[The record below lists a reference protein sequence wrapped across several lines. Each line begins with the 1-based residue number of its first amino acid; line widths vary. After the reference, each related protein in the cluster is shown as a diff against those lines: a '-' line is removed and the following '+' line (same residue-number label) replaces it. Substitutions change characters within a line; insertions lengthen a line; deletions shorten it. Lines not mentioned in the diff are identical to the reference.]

1 MAKLQKYLFDTDFGA
16 PRIAPVDMA
25 AYVEDEMMEQEEEAP
40 PPPPPTFSEEELAL
54 AREQAFEQG
63 RQTGLQEA
71 AQTLE
76 QMVGMALGT
85 AAHHLQAIAAA
96 QAAETETMAQE
107 AAVIAVTIVR
117 KLHPEF
123 ARRYGVEEI
132 ENAVMDCLSHLDR
145 LPKVSV
151 KVAPAL
157 VEAVKEKA
165 KGLAQQVS
173 FDGKLSV
180 VGDPALAPGDCRVE
194 WGDGG
199 AERDQSA
206 VWAQIDQAVEA
217 ALGNLAQRTQEHQE

>member
-1 MAKLQKYLFDTDFGA
+1 MAKLQKYLFETDFGA

-25 AYVEDEMMEQEEEAP
+25 AYVEDEVMVEEEPP
-40 PPPPPTFSEEELAL
+40 PPPPPTFSEEELTL

-76 QMVGMALGT
+76 QMVGMAMAS
-85 AAHHLQAIAAA
+85 AAHYLQSLSAA
-96 QAAETETMAQE
+96 QTAEAETMARE
-107 AAVIAVTIVR
+107 AAAVAVTIVR

-123 ARRYGVEEI
+123 ARRHGVEEI
-132 ENAVMDCLSHLDR
+132 ESAVLDCLSHLDR
-145 LPKVSV
+145 LPKVTV

-173 FDGKLSV
+173 FDGKLV
-180 VGDPALAPGDCRVE
+180 VAGDASLAPGDCRVE

-217 ALGNLAQRTQEHQE
+217 ALGTLAQRTQDHQE

>member
-25 AYVEDEMMEQEEEAP
+25 AYVEDEMMVEEEAPP

-63 RQTGLQEA
+63 RQTGAQEA
-71 AQTLE
+71 AQTLQ
-76 QMVGMALGT
+76 QMVGMAMAS
-85 AAHHLQAIAAA
+85 AAHHLQSLGAA
-96 QAAETETMAQE
+96 QAAEAEKMAQE
-107 AAVIAVTIVR
+107 AAAVAVTIVR
-117 KLHPEF
+117 KLHPEL

-145 LPKVSV
+145 LPKVTV
-151 KVAPAL
+151 KVAPSL
-157 VEAVKEKA
+157 VEAMKEKA
-165 KGLAQQVS
+165 KGLTAQAS
-173 FDGKLSV
+173 FDGKLAV
-180 VGDPALAPGDCRVE
+180 VGDAGLAPGDCRVE

-217 ALGNLAQRTQEHQE
+217 ALGNLARRTQEHQE

>member
-1 MAKLQKYLFDTDFGA
+1 LAKLQKYLFDTDFGA

-25 AYVEDEMMEQEEEAP
+25 AYVEDEMMVEEEAPP
-40 PPPPPTFSEEELAL
+40 PPPPPTFSEEELTL

-76 QMVGMALGT
+76 QMVGMALAT
-85 AAHHLQAIAAA
+85 AAHHLQALGAA
-96 QAAETETMAQE
+96 QAAEAETMAQE
-107 AAVIAVTIVR
+107 AAAVAVTILK
-117 KLHPEF
+117 KLHPDL
-123 ARRYGVEEI
+123 ARRYGVSEI

-145 LPKVSV
+145 LPKVTV

-157 VEAVKEKA
+157 VDEMKEKT
-165 KGLAQQVS
+165 KSLAAQAS
-173 FDGKLSV
+173 FDGKLV
-180 VGDPALAPGDCRVE
+180 FVGDEGLAPGDCRVE

-199 AERDQSA
+199 AERDQGA

-217 ALGNLAQRTQEHQE
+217 VLGHLAQRTQEHQE

>member
-25 AYVEDEMMEQEEEAP
+25 AYVEDEVMVEEEEPP
-40 PPPPPTFSEEELAL
+40 PPPPPTFSEEDLAL

-71 AQTLE
+71 AQSLE
-76 QMVGMALGT
+76 QMVGMAMAT
-85 AAHHLQAIAAA
+85 AAHHLQAIGAA
-96 QAAETETMAQE
+96 QAAEAESLAQE
-107 AAVIAVTIVR
+107 AAAVAVAIVR

-132 ENAVMDCLSHLDR
+132 ESAVLDCLAHLDR
-145 LPKVSV
+145 LPKVTV

-157 VEAVKEKA
+157 LEAVKEKA
-165 KGLAQQVS
+165 KGLAAQVS
-173 FDGKLSV
+173 FDGKLAV
-180 VGDPALAPGDCRVE
+180 VADAAMPPGDCRVE

-199 AERDQSA
+199 AERDQSR

-217 ALGNLAQRTQEHQE
+217 ALGNLAARTEGHQE